1 MLSVL
6 YLVPTFI
13 LFIQQE
19 WTWSIH
25 PEAGFKVLT
34 PIALIHDVKDV
45 PTPLDVIQFHQYHA
59 GSVSDS
65 SLAMAFV
72 IDYYKMPQQDNAM
85 DDEYIKDFFENT
97 IDQILTSLN
106 GSLVYMDI
114 IHQPDSEVCIWKG
127 NYREGKGLIRGQ
139 TVLAGDKYYGLQVFG
154 METDKPDQLMSKFL
168 DSFKLLPNP
177 SP

>member
-1 MLSVL
+1 MLPML
-6 YLVPTFI
+6 YFMSSFT

-19 WTWSIH
+19 WTWSLH

-34 PIALIHDVKDV
+34 PLALIHDVKDV

-59 GSVSDS
+59 GSVYDS
-65 SLAMAFV
+65 TLAMAFV
-72 IDYYKMPQQDNAM
+72 IDYYKMPKQDSEM
-85 DDEYIKDFFENT
+85 DDAYFKDFFENT
-97 IDQILTSLN
+97 IDQILTSLD

-114 IHQPDSEVCIWKG
+114 IHQPDREVCIWKA
-127 NYREGKGLIRGQ
+127 NYRNGKGVIRGH
-139 TVLAGDKYYGLQVFG
+139 TILAGDKYYGLQVFG
-154 METDKPDQLMSKFL
+154 MEADKPDQQMTKFL

>member
-1 MLSVL
+1 MPLVL
-6 YLVPTFI
+6 FIIPTFI

-19 WTWSIH
+19 WTWSINA
-25 PEAGFKVLT
+25 EAGFKVLT
-34 PIALIHDVKDV
+34 PIALIHDVKEV

-72 IDYYKMPQQDNAM
+72 IDYYKMPKQDSQI
-85 DDEYIKDFFENT
+85 DDEYFRDFFENT
-97 IDQILTSLN
+97 IDQILTSLD

-114 IHQPDSEVCIWKG
+114 IHQPDSELCIWKAK
-127 NYREGKGLIRGQ
+127 YREGKGVIRGH
-139 TVLAGDKYYGLQVFG
+139 TLLAGDKYYGLQVFG
-154 METDKPDQLMSKFL
+154 MEKDKPDQLMSKFL
-168 DSFKLLPNP
+168 DSFKLLSNP